1 MVLGHEV
8 EEALGYLQMQQD
20 WSLFALQA
28 LHGFQVHLFRIKR
41 PISVDSFSFG
51 AAFELFHGLCWFDPQ
66 HSVILCNVSFCGL
79 VKELS

>member
-1 MVLGHEV
+1 
-8 EEALGYLQMQQD
+8 MQQD

-66 HSVILCNVSFCGL
+66 HSV
-79 VKELS
+79 